1 MDIDIEFSDNTR
13 TPLREVAVSDY
24 HLVVESLDPEVVAF
38 APMVAAHHPR
48 VIAVGEGRGD
58 LLRVTLQL
66 ADVCRLPS
74 SGGRRFKGSSTRSNG
89 PSPALATA
97 SANVEVDF
105 ATGDLPHRPEFVQN
119 DGGGTVQGGSSHHHR
134 ERKTG
139 REISTDLRDIIIGK
153 FSRHH
158 FFNLQEIPFCLHEK
172 KMLSSVKIA

>member
-1 MDIDIEFSDNTR
+1 MCIFVTQEGLLDIDIEFSDGTR

-66 ADVCRLPS
+66 SDICRLPPT
-74 SGGRRFKGSSTRSNG
+74 GGRRSKGSPTRSNS

-97 SANVEVDF
+97 TANVEVDF
-105 ATGDLPHRPEFVQN
+105 ASSELPHRPEFVQN
-119 DGGGTVQGGSSHHHR
+119 DGGGIVQGGSSHHHR

-139 REISTDLRDIIIGK
+139 REVSPDLHDIIIGK
-153 FSRHH
+153 WAMFLRD
-158 FFNLQEIPFCLHEK
+158 
-172 KMLSSVKIA
+172 SVQQNRK